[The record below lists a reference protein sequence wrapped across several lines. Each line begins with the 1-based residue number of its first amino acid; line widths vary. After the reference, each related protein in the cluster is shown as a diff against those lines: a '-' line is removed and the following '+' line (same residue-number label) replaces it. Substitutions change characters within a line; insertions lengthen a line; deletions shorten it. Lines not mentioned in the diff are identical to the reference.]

1 MKSCYSALMVSFAA
15 VLGVGFVPGYG
26 EATAAEERVVAPAEG
41 VSKFVVSGK
50 STKFRITV
58 MAIGG
63 GEIKSPKIT
72 GKAKLVRATEIVR
85 VGEDGPMIGAIEK
98 EFEFAPTG
106 TGEAVIEIVK
116 VEPTSPDPT
125 SEKYTVTI
133 E

>member
-1 MKSCYSALMVSFAA
+1 MEKPPQQKSGSSPLPKGSASLSSLENRRSSVSRSRR
-15 VLGVGFVPGYG
+15 LGEV
-26 EATAAEERVVAPAEG
+26 R
-41 VSKFVVSGK
+41 
-50 STKFRITV
+50 
-58 MAIGG
+58 
-63 GEIKSPKIT
+63 SPKIT

-106 TGEAVIEIVK
+106 AGEAVIEIVK